1 MEMMND
7 GIMEPTPERLQKCFN
22 ELQRLSGL
30 IDDLE
35 QPCQVENENLVLDKS
50 DVDLRELAQTVIENF
65 ELKL

>member
-1 MEMMND
+1 MMND
-7 GIMEPTPERLQKCFN
+7 GIMKPTPERLQKCFN

-35 QPCQVENENLVLDKS
+35 RPRQVENENLVLDKS

>member
-1 MEMMND
+1 MMND

-35 QPCQVENENLVLDKS
+35 LDKS

>member
-1 MEMMND
+1 MMND
-7 GIMEPTPERLQKCFN
+7 GIMEPTPERLQKYFN

-35 QPCQVENENLVLDKS
+35 RPRQVENENLVLDKS